1 MDMRP
6 FDPVTGAW
14 RKAGSGRSGYARV
27 TTEADLFAKARE
39 LSVRTII
46 FDVEPL
52 VAYWHGGQK
61 SLDQGVARILGEVK
75 AVPSVRA
82 VVFAQLARRPTALP
96 ACDGIQVR
104 YLAQAGKPLRTASY
118 HDLPR
123 PGAVAGDQ
131 FPTDGILAYRLNFS
145 FLHYMPRLTGVPL
158 RAGPNA
164 PVGRL
169 VRPVLFRRPASPPD
183 RDRPGS

>member
-1 MDMRP
+1 M
-6 FDPVTGAW
+6 
-14 RKAGSGRSGYARV
+14 RSGYARV

-61 SLDQGVARILGEVK
+61 SLDRGVARILGEVK

-82 VVFAQLARRPTALP
+82 VVFATNSARRPTALP

-104 YLAQAGKPLRTASY
+104 YLAQAASRCGPRRTMIC
-118 HDLPR
+118 
-123 PGAVAGDQ
+123 PG
-131 FPTDGILAYRLNFS
+131 R
-145 FLHYMPRLTGVPL
+145 VPWQ
-158 RAGPNA
+158 
-164 PVGRL
+164 VIS
-169 VRPVLFRRPASPPD
+169 SPPTGYS
-183 RDRPGS
+183 RIASIFRSCTTCRG